1 MKLTIEQYVTQCF
14 ALRKN
19 KESDLVNI
27 NAEVLEHYIRIMQGE
42 VAYRMKFDL
51 PVYFINSYNI
61 NCCIVSLGENKDYYH
76 IVDIAMFSYFNDF
89 FNALESDLPN
99 FAVWVYRNLRRDIC
113 LSRYNFEEALRY
125 YPKVIVVNEH
135 ELINNGLPKRYTETQ
150 QEEFKC
156 MIEFYF
162 LHEYSHYF
170 FKNPIR
176 EFTNDFVNM
185 VAEMFFKN
193 IGKENNTKFPNKKIQ
208 HMVVKKLQDSWNNYD
223 LREEIYCDFQAL
235 LCLLELPGVNSRI
248 SADMI
253 FDSVMSFIYIQ
264 HMIWQAKN
272 VDNLLEISNQFVFRQ
287 NIIAFFAL
295 LMEEDEYSDLICK
308 LLKKGNKFFIPTKL
322 RVTPTLWEKQQ
333 YFYAWFSEI
342 LDADRKKYIK
352 DGKYVFPIFA

>member
-1 MKLTIEQYVTQCF
+1 
-14 ALRKN
+14 
-19 KESDLVNI
+19 
-27 NAEVLEHYIRIMQGE
+27 
-42 VAYRMKFDL
+42 
-51 PVYFINSYNI
+51 
-61 NCCIVSLGENKDYYH
+61 
-76 IVDIAMFSYFNDF
+76 
-89 FNALESDLPN
+89 
-99 FAVWVYRNLRRDIC
+99 
-113 LSRYNFEEALRY
+113 
-125 YPKVIVVNEH
+125 
-135 ELINNGLPKRYTETQ
+135 
-150 QEEFKC
+150 
-156 MIEFYF
+156 
-162 LHEYSHYF
+162 
-170 FKNPIR
+170 
-176 EFTNDFVNM
+176 M